1 VGTRGPFSGAKV
13 RPGHDADHSPPSSAK
28 VKNEQELYIL
38 SSQAPPR
45 LVAGQLSEQ
54 VIEEMVN
61 YFELSSSKYSPN
73 LIRSSFHLAGRF
85 NMEMLFP
92 DT

>member
-1 VGTRGPFSGAKV
+1 MGYRSFSGAKV
-13 RPGHDADHSPPSSAK
+13 HPECDADHSPLSSAK

-45 LVAGQLSEQ
+45 LVVGQLSEQ
-54 VIEEMVN
+54 DVEEMVN

-73 LIRSSFHLAGRF
+73 LIRSSFHLASSF

>member
-1 VGTRGPFSGAKV
+1 VLLGRN
-13 RPGHDADHSPPSSAK
+13 ADHSPPSIAK

-38 SSQAPPR
+38 SSEVPPR
-45 LVAGQLSEQ
+45 LVVGQLSEQ
-54 VIEEMVN
+54 DIEEMVN
-61 YFELSSSKYSPN
+61 YFDLSSSKYSPN
-73 LIRSSFHLAGRF
+73 LIRSSFHLACSF